1 MNGMFNQN
9 FLTGL
14 IVARE
19 RPPQEQFLSGFVA
32 GQMPADSPIGPL
44 LLQPIVSRTTAAEQG
59 RATAESEA
67 AALRQELEIEL
78 PDSAAAATLRLPGV
92 TGVSYTRVEGS
103 TGTTVDGT
111 TGVVA
116 LPATGN
122 EITVGIVLNGSVRRV
137 TLVRGAR
144 TPTQLNGGRAL
155 TEAQLAAIGRALVA
169 ALQGSASPAAEA
181 ILEEAGTVD
190 GETSTATG
198 RTPPS
203 ASAKDRSTQ
212 KRSETYSAP

>member
-32 GQMPADSPIGPL
+32 GQMPANSPIGPL
-44 LLQPIVSRTTAAEQG
+44 LLQPIVSRTTAAERE
-59 RATAESEA
+59 RATAQSEA

-78 PDSAAAATLRLPGV
+78 PDSAGAATLRLRGV
-92 TGVSYTRVEGS
+92 TGASFARVDGS
-103 TGTTVDGT
+103 PGTTVDGT
-111 TGVVA
+111 TGVVT
-116 LPATGN
+116 LPAAGS
-122 EITVGIVLNGSVRRV
+122 EVTVGIVLNGSVRRV

-144 TPTQLNGGRAL
+144 APTQLRAGRAL

-169 ALQGSASPAAEA
+169 ALQGSAGPAAEG
-181 ILEEAGTVD
+181 ILEDTGTAD
-190 GETSTATG
+190 GETSTAAG
-198 RTPPS
+198 RAP
-203 ASAKDRSTQ
+203 AVAAKDRSTQ